1 MMKEKINCLVT
12 AVAVGAT
19 AMMSISCANRDKS
32 CKDEFAYL
40 YKDLPFE
47 MEVVS
52 RPEIPAREAN
62 LLDFGRHGNGTELN
76 TEAFAKAI
84 DWLSERGGGRLV
96 VPAGIWFTGPIELKS
111 GIELHLTEN
120 AVLLFD
126 SSRDLYPI
134 IETSFEGLDCYR
146 CESPIHADGAVNVA
160 ITGKGVIDGNGQ
172 DWRACKK
179 SKLTSSQWKA
189 LLAKGG
195 YVNEEKN
202 CWYPSE
208 AYYIAEQFSDMN
220 VPPKS
225 MSREELEPYKDFLRP
240 VMISLRNCTNVLL
253 EGCTFQNSP
262 SWNIHPLLC
271 KNVIVKG
278 VNVRNPWYSQNGDGI
293 DLESCTGTIIVDS
306 SFDVGDDGI
315 CIKSGK
321 DEDGRL
327 RGVPTKGLIVDNC
340 TVYHGH
346 GGFVVGSEMSGGVE
360 DVKVSNCRFLGTD
373 VGLRFKSK
381 RGRGGVVKNIYIDN
395 IYMTD
400 IVTEALLFDLY
411 YGGKSAVEVL
421 EDGSKVTKVEAMP
434 VDETTPEFRDIHISN
449 VVCNGARRAMY
460 FNGIPEMPVKN
471 ISIRGCTVTSLT
483 GIEMNY
489 SEDIVLENV
498 KVVPQSGKDLIH
510 SNVKN
515 LVIDG
520 RDIQ

>member
-1 MMKEKINCLVT
+1 MTTKWT
-12 AVAVGAT
+12 AALAT
-19 AMMSISCANRDKS
+19 AAIIMLSPCAQCCYAASKPG
-32 CKDEFAYL
+32 KGEFSSL
-40 YKDLPFE
+40 YRNLPFE
-47 MEVVS
+47 MPQLR
-52 RPEIPAREAN
+52 RPTFPKRCAN
-62 LLDFGRHGNGTELN
+62 IADFGGNGNGTALN
-76 TEAFAKAI
+76 TDAFKAAVE
-84 DWLSERGGGRLV
+84 WLSERGGGRLE

-111 GIELHLTEN
+111 NIELHLCEN
-120 AVLLFD
+120 AVILF
-126 SSRDLYPI
+126 SSDRDLYPL
-134 IETSFEGLDCYR
+134 IETSFEGLDTWR

-195 YVNEEKN
+195 YVNPEKN

-208 AYYIAEQFSDMN
+208 AYYRAEKMSDMN
-220 VPPKS
+220 VPPKGLG
-225 MSREELEPYKDFLRP
+225 RDELEEIKDFLRP
-240 VMISLRNCTNVLL
+240 VMVSLRNCSNVLL

-262 SWNIHPLLC
+262 AWNIHPLMCTNL
-271 KNVIVKG
+271 IVKDIS
-278 VNVRNPWYSQNGDGI
+278 VRNPWYSQNGDGI
-293 DLESCTGTIIVDS
+293 DIESCTNTIIVDS
-306 SFDVGDDGI
+306 NFDVGDDGI

-321 DEDGRL
+321 DEDGRR
-327 RGVPTKGLIVDNC
+327 RGIPTKGLIVDGC

-381 RGRGGVVKNIYIDN
+381 RGRGGVVRNIWIEN

-400 IVTEALLFDLY
+400 IATESLLFDLH
-411 YGGKSAVEVL
+411 YGGKSAVEQL
-421 EDGSKVTKVEAMP
+421 EDGSTVSVVEPQA
-434 VDETTPEFRDIHISN
+434 VDETTPEFRDIYISD

-471 ISIRGCTVTSLT
+471 VSIRNCSVSSTT

-489 SEDIVLENV
+489 AEDVTLENV
-498 KVVPQSGKDLIH
+498 SVTVEKGKELVQ
-510 SNVKN
+510 SNVRN
-515 LVIDG
+515 LIVK
-520 RDIQ
+520 